1 MFENPRCLGCF
12 GLYVLQR
19 GSGTYA
25 VRHSEKSSDIFSVCR
40 HKDAANMFAL
50 LLRPDEHVS
59 GHSSVLCDKK
69 AGIDDALQI
78 DRYGQ
83 YTRYT

>member
-1 MFENPRCLGCF
+1 
-12 GLYVLQR
+12 
-19 GSGTYA
+19 
-25 VRHSEKSSDIFSVCR
+25 
-40 HKDAANMFAL
+40 MFAL

-83 YTRYT
+83 YTRYTQKRCIYI

>member
-1 MFENPRCLGCF
+1 MIFF
-12 GLYVLQR
+12 GLQTQR
-19 GSGTYA
+19 CSKYY
-25 VRHSEKSSDIFSVCR
+25 
-40 HKDAANMFAL
+40 MFAL

>member
-25 VRHSEKSSDIFSVCR
+25 VRHSEKSSD
-40 HKDAANMFAL
+40 MFAL

-59 GHSSVLCDKK
+59 GHGSVLCDKK
-69 AGIDDALQI
+69 AGMDDALQI
-78 DRYGQ
+78 DKYGQ